1 MAIKVKHE
9 GSAASRMAASAAGGA
24 AKRAMEAAALAKP
37 SQIQTLQPAHASAP
51 GISAPHAP
59 LISAPS
65 GGAHAPLIGGG
76 GGIGA
81 TARLGGG
88 GGRGGG
94 SAASRV
100 AGSGGGDSGDY
111 KITGRDRNHRP
122 DEESEWV
129 WDNGG
134 IGSTGKWMRKWLP
147 GEKEAE
153 AQQRIGD
160 VKNRQ
165 MEELFD
171 YKLTQQQKQELQ
183 QINDALEGARKS
195 GRYTDEEMA
204 ELARQADSRRMGI
217 KPLPVPKTEP
227 DKPNIQT
234 DDAGR
239 SWIQTG
245 RGWERVEG
253 AQNAADV
260 YAGTHL
266 DEDGRRWG
274 VNGRGELYEVGGG
287 KGSAETEKQRRA
299 YILEAVDNAKS
310 SSKEPLTNEQ
320 ISKIGEEA
328 AATWDS
334 LFGAKKPQGAA
345 TDAGTA
351 GMDPVLAMRMANPLL
366 AGMGTFADPTQQ
378 TPAEPTPTAE
388 GAQTPAKTP
397 PAQNPGKAAPTEE
410 EDEFAAFKR
419 K

>member
-9 GSAASRMAASAAGGA
+9 GSVASRMAASAEGGR
-24 AKRAMEAAALAKP
+24 AKRAMEAAALIKP
-37 SQIQTLQPAHASAP
+37 TQIQTLQAAHASAP
-51 GISAPHAP
+51 GVSTPHAQ
-59 LISAPS
+59 LISAPGHAQLVTAAPVH
-65 GGAHAPLIGGG
+65 GGRGGG
-76 GGIGA
+76 
-81 TARLGGG
+81 GGG
-88 GGRGGG
+88 GGR
-94 SAASRV
+94 SSSSPAS
-100 AGSGGGDSGDY
+100 SGGDY

-351 GMDPVLAMRMANPLL
+351 GMDPVLAMRMTNPLL
-366 AGMGTFADPTQQ
+366 AGMGMFADPTQQ
-378 TPAEPTPTAE
+378 TPAEPTAPQGAATPTPTAE
-388 GAQTPAKTP
+388 GAQVPTETP